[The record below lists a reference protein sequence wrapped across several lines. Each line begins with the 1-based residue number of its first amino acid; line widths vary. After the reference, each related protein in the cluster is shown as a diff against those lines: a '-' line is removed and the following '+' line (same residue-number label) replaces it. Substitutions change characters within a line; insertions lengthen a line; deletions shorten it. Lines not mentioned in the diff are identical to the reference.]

1 MSLRTIV
8 VCRVT
13 CRLMLSLHSIS
24 IIVLIALSI
33 IRWMTD
39 LRIVVLVVGVWIII
53 MALLIIINKGIIVK
67 WTWGALRIKVILV
80 VNSFVLVD
88 LCCLDSMIV
97 FRRLV
102 ILDKILRRSS
112 EVSQIICAQAFLRI
126 YDLSLRRIIWWVAIS
141 QANSKL
147 LTQNVFINFRVYRLI
162 FV

>member
-13 CRLMLSLHSIS
+13 CLHSIS

-67 WTWGALRIKVILV
+67 WTWGALRIKVILI
-80 VNSFVLVD
+80 VNPFVLVD